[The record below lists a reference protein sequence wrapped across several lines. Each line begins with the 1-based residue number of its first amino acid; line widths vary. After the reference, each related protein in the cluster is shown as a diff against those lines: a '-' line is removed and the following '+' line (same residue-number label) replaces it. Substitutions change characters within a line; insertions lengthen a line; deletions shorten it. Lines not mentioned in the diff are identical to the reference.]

1 CGIQPGLNVFRQYGF
16 HSFLPPKTSNMKRDV
31 LGFKIKCA
39 PRIYSTC
46 INAAPLCVACYG
58 LSPV

>member
-1 CGIQPGLNVFRQYGF
+1 
-16 HSFLPPKTSNMKRDV
+16 MKRDV

-58 LSPV
+58 LSPL